1 MIKTASGFSTKF
13 GIIMFGS
20 STDRHEEKQI
30 VRINKK
36 MDRFFKHIAN

>member
-20 STDRHEEKQI
+20 LTDRHEEKL
-30 VRINKK
+30 K
-36 MDRFFKHIAN
+36 FK